1 MTKEAADYFY
11 ELFEGLP
18 RGGPGDNTSTRK
30 AFSFLTDVPPAPLIL
45 DVGCGP
51 GMQTRELARLSPKAK
66 IIALDNHQAFLDTLM
81 AHAAKEKVDARIVPR
96 NQSMKEMDFPLGTF
110 DVIWSEGVLFI
121 MGFREGVHRCRE
133 LLKSA
138 GYLAAT
144 EAVLLRTPLPQ
155 DLKAFWDRCYPAITD
170 VDANLAII
178 REEGFQVIGHFT
190 LPKTSWI
197 DAFYAP
203 MKQRVAELKDK
214 YSGDACAQQVYAEFE
229 TEIKMFTDYA
239 DYYGY
244 EFFIARKNE

>member
-1 MTKEAADYFY
+1 
-11 ELFEGLP
+11 
-18 RGGPGDNTSTRK
+18 
-30 AFSFLTDVPPAPLIL
+30 
-45 DVGCGP
+45 
-51 GMQTRELARLSPKAK
+51 
-66 IIALDNHQAFLDTLM
+66 
-81 AHAAKEKVDARIVPR
+81 
-96 NQSMKEMDFPLGTF
+96 
-110 DVIWSEGVLFI
+110 
-121 MGFREGVHRCRE
+121 MGFREGVRRCRE